1 MKKNLLIFL
10 TFISLNVLAQSTSF
24 EIVAEMGRGINLG
37 NVLSAPT
44 EGNWAFS
51 VYEEYFDQVKDE
63 GFGNVRVPVDFFGGS
78 FLNTDYTVNG
88 SERTLSSLSN
98 CDDNSCFSE
107 LAGTQNQYNGS
118 PDDYYVNPL
127 YLDRLQQV
135 VDWSMSK
142 GLVTIIDF
150 HGAKLKENFL
160 YTFDQSD
167 INGINYYS
175 DPTSAKRIADLNK
188 FKAIWR
194 DIAERFKDYP
204 ETLLFEVFNEPYF
217 WLSANEISTIS
228 SDIINIVRSSGSN
241 NESRKIIVTGG
252 DTNSWEVIF
261 QIPND
266 LINSDP
272 NLIATFHY
280 YQPMSFTSS
289 MQENNNNFNLSQNA
303 KNQITQ
309 RFSQINSWSTTNNIP
324 VYVGEFG
331 ADNENGINYWVG
343 GSNGTFGG
351 PNPADRIEYHR
362 HIAEQAILNNF
373 SFSAWCAGNKSTKTI
388 SLRTDNPE
396 NENIIAGNWVEEV
409 KDALLGIGCYNTED
423 VLIQNPD
430 FDCGIN
436 NGWDLS
442 TFNGAQA
449 IFSETETESYEG
461 KSAKIEVTE
470 LATSNSG
477 FNKVILNNQE
487 YDQDLSG
494 KTINIKF
501 NAKSSSENNESIS
514 IKIRLKLGSS
524 GNNYIVSDELTLS
537 SEYNLYEFEF
547 DINETYD
554 AHKLQVLCGDA
565 IGEYFFDN
573 FETIIND
580 QSFSNYDEILHDV
593 VFFPIPFENN
603 LYFNSNQNFDISI
616 YTIDGKLISVLKLRS
631 ETGKVNLDFLE
642 KGIYILKYFVEGA
655 NYYKRIIKN

>member
-1 MKKNLLIFL
+1 MKKKLLIFL

-24 EIVAEMGRGINLG
+24 EIVEEMGRGINLG

-63 GFGNVRVPVDFFGGS
+63 GFGNVRVPVDFFGGT
-78 FLNTDYTVNG
+78 FLNADYTVNG

-107 LAGTQNQYNGS
+107 LAGTQNQYDGS

-167 INGINYYS
+167 INGVNYYS

-228 SDIINIVRSSGSN
+228 SEIINIVRSSGSN
-241 NESRKIIVTGG
+241 NESRKIIITGG

-289 MQENNNNFNLSQNA
+289 MLENNNNFNLSQNA

-324 VYVGEFG
+324 VYLGEFG

-396 NENIIAGNWVEEV
+396 NENIISGNWVEEV
-409 KDALLGIGCYNTED
+409 KDALLGIGCYSSED
-423 VLIQNPD
+423 ILIQNPD
-430 FDCGIN
+430 FECGIN

-442 TFNGAQA
+442 TYNGAQA
-449 IFSETETESYEG
+449 NFSETETESYEG
-461 KSAKIEVTE
+461 KSARIEVTE

-501 NAKSSSENNESIS
+501 NAKSNSDNNESIS

-547 DINETYD
+547 NIDETYD

-580 QSFSNYDEILHDV
+580 QSFSNNDEIIQDV

-603 LYFNSNQNFDISI
+603 LYFNSHQNLDISI
-616 YTIDGKLISVLKLRS
+616 YSIDGKLISVLKLQS

-642 KGIYILKYFVEGA
+642 KGVYILKYFTEGV

>member
-78 FLNTDYTVNG
+78 FLNADYTVNG

>member
-78 FLNTDYTVNG
+78 FLNADYTVNG

-217 WLSANEISTIS
+217 WLSSDEISTIS

>member
-24 EIVAEMGRGINLG
+24 EIVEEMGRGINLG

-78 FLNTDYTVNG
+78 FLNADYTVNG

-160 YTFDQSD
+160 YTFDQSE

-217 WLSANEISTIS
+217 WLSADEISTIS

-309 RFSQINSWSTTNNIP
+309 RFSQINTWSTTNNIP

-547 DINETYD
+547 DIDESYD
-554 AHKLQVLCGDA
+554 AHKLQVLCGNA

-573 FETIIND
+573 FDTIIND

>member
-10 TFISLNVLAQSTSF
+10 TFICLNVFAQSTSF
-24 EIVAEMGRGINLG
+24 EIVEEMGRGINLG

-78 FLNTDYTVNG
+78 FLNADYTVNG

-160 YTFDQSD
+160 YTFDQSE

-217 WLSANEISTIS
+217 WLSADEISTIS

-309 RFSQINSWSTTNNIP
+309 RFSQINTWSTTNNIP

-547 DINETYD
+547 DIDETYD
-554 AHKLQVLCGDA
+554 AHKLQVLCGNA

-573 FETIIND
+573 FDTIIND

>member
-1 MKKNLLIFL
+1 MKNNLLIFL

-24 EIVAEMGRGINLG
+24 EIVEEMGRGINLG

-63 GFGNVRVPVDFFGGS
+63 GFGNVRIPVDFFGGT
-78 FLNTDYTVNG
+78 FLNADYTVNG
-88 SERTLSSLSN
+88 NKRTLSSLSN

-107 LAGTQNQYNGS
+107 LAGTQNQYDGS

-142 GLVTIIDF
+142 GLATIIDF

-160 YTFDQSD
+160 YTFDQND
-167 INGINYYS
+167 INGVNYYS

-241 NESRKIIVTGG
+241 NESRKIIITGG

-324 VYVGEFG
+324 VYLGEFG

-343 GSNGTFGG
+343 GSNGAFGG

-388 SLRTDNPE
+388 SLRTDNPN

-409 KDALLGIGCYNTED
+409 KDALLGIGCYSTED

-430 FDCGIN
+430 FECGIN

-442 TFNGAQA
+442 TYSGAEA
-449 IFSETETESYEG
+449 NFSETETESYEG
-461 KSAKIEVTE
+461 MSAKIEVTE
-470 LATSNSG
+470 LASNNSG

-501 NAKSSSENNESIS
+501 HAKSNSDNNESIS

-524 GNNYIVSDELTLS
+524 GNNYIISDELNLN
-537 SEYNLYEFEF
+537 SEYSLYEFEF
-547 DINETYD
+547 NIDETYD

-573 FETIIND
+573 FETIIDD
-580 QSFSNYDEILHDV
+580 QSFSNYDEIHQDV

-603 LYFNSNQNFDISI
+603 LYFNSNQNLDVNI
-616 YTIDGKLISVLKLRS
+616 YSIDGKLISVLKLQS

-642 KGIYILKYFVEGA
+642 RGVYILKYYFEGA

>member
-24 EIVAEMGRGINLG
+24 EIVEEMGRGINLG
-37 NVLSAPT
+37 NVLSAPI

-63 GFGNVRVPVDFFGGS
+63 GFSNVRIPVDFFGGT
-78 FLNTDYTVNG
+78 FLNADYTVNG
-88 SERTLSSLSN
+88 SERTLSALSN

-107 LAGTQNQYNGS
+107 LAGTQNQYDGS

-127 YLDRLQQV
+127 YLDRLQQI

-167 INGINYYS
+167 INGVNYYS

-217 WLSANEISTIS
+217 WLTANEISTIS
-228 SDIINIVRSSGSN
+228 SEIINIVRSSGSN
-241 NESRKIIVTGG
+241 NESRKIIITGG

-289 MQENNNNFNLSQNA
+289 MQEYNNNFNLSQNA

-324 VYVGEFG
+324 VYLGEFG
-331 ADNENGINYWVG
+331 ADNENGTNYWIG
-343 GSNGTFGG
+343 GSNGAFGG

-362 HIAEQAILNNF
+362 HIAEQAISNNF

-396 NENIIAGNWVEEV
+396 SENIIAGNWVEEV
-409 KDALLGIGCYNTED
+409 KDALLGIGCYSSED

-430 FDCGIN
+430 FECGIN

-442 TFNGAQA
+442 TYSGAQA
-449 IFSETETESYEG
+449 SFSETETESFEG
-461 KSAKIEVTE
+461 KSARIEVTE
-470 LATSNSG
+470 LASSNSG

-501 NAKSSSENNESIS
+501 NAKSNSDNNESIS

-537 SEYNLYEFEF
+537 SEYSLYEFEF
-547 DINETYD
+547 DIDETYD
-554 AHKLQVLCGDA
+554 AHKLQVLCGNA

-580 QSFSNYDEILHDV
+580 QSFSNDDEIIQDV

-603 LYFNSNQNFDISI
+603 LYFNSNQNLDVRIYSI
-616 YTIDGKLISVLKLRS
+616 EGKLISVLKLQS

-642 KGIYILKYFVEGA
+642 KGVYILKYFIEGA

>member
-228 SDIINIVRSSGSN
+228 SDIINIIRSSGSN

-487 YDQDLSG
+487 YNQDLSG

-501 NAKSSSENNESIS
+501 NAKSNSDNNESIS
-514 IKIRLKLGSS
+514 IKIRLRLGSS
-524 GNNYIVSDELTLS
+524 GNNYIVSDELILN

-547 DINETYD
+547 NIDETYD
-554 AHKLQVLCGDA
+554 AHKLQILCGNA

-642 KGIYILKYFVEGA
+642 KGVYILKYFVEGA

>member
-194 DIAERFKDYP
+194 DVAERFKDYP

-228 SDIINIVRSSGSN
+228 SDIINIVRSSGSS
-241 NESRKIIVTGG
+241 NESRKIIITGG
-252 DTNSWEVIF
+252 DTTSWEVIF

-351 PNPADRIEYHR
+351 PNPADRIKYHR

-449 IFSETETESYEG
+449 IFTETETESYEG

>member
-24 EIVAEMGRGINLG
+24 EIVEEMGRGINLG

-167 INGINYYS
+167 INGVNYYS
-175 DPTSAKRIADLNK
+175 DPTSSKRIADLNK

-373 SFSAWCAGNKSTKTI
+373 SFSAWCAWNKSTKTI
-388 SLRTDNPE
+388 SLSTDNPE
-396 NENIIAGNWVEEV
+396 NENIIAGNWVEEA

-442 TFNGAQA
+442 TFNSAQA

-554 AHKLQVLCGDA
+554 AHKLQILCGNA

-642 KGIYILKYFVEGA
+642 KGVYILKYFVEGA

>member
-24 EIVAEMGRGINLG
+24 EIVEEMGRGINLG

-63 GFGNVRVPVDFFGGS
+63 GFSNVRIPVDFFGGT
-78 FLNTDYTVNG
+78 FLNADYTVNG

-98 CDDNSCFSE
+98 CEDNSCFSE
-107 LAGTQNQYNGS
+107 LAGTQNQYDGS

-127 YLDRLQQV
+127 YLDRLQQI

-167 INGINYYS
+167 INGVNYYS

-241 NESRKIIVTGG
+241 NESRKIIITGG

-324 VYVGEFG
+324 VYLGEFG
-331 ADNENGINYWVG
+331 ADNENGINYWIG
-343 GSNGTFGG
+343 GSNGAFGG

-362 HIAEQAILNNF
+362 HIAEQAISNNF

-396 NENIIAGNWVEEV
+396 SENIIAGNWVEEV
-409 KDALLGIGCYNTED
+409 KDALLGIGCYSSED

-430 FDCGIN
+430 FECGIN

-442 TFNGAQA
+442 TFSGAQA
-449 IFSETETESYEG
+449 NFSETETESYEG
-461 KSAKIEVTE
+461 KSARIEVTE
-470 LATSNSG
+470 LASSNSG

-501 NAKSSSENNESIS
+501 NAKSNSDNNESIS

-547 DINETYD
+547 DVDETYD
-554 AHKLQVLCGDA
+554 AHKLQVLCGNA

-603 LYFNSNQNFDISI
+603 LYFNSNQNLDVSI
-616 YTIDGKLISVLKLRS
+616 YGIDGKLISILKLQT

-642 KGIYILKYFVEGA
+642 KGVYILKYFVEGA